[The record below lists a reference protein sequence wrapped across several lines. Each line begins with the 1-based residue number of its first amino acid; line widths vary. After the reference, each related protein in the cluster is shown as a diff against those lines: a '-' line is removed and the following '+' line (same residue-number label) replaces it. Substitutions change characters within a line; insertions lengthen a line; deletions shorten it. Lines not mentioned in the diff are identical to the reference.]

1 MNPLDPLDP
10 TRIVLDLMMRQN
22 NNPYGPPRPMSKAE
36 SVLAAVLLIAM
47 VLFVLAMFAIVLLE
61 EK

>member
-1 MNPLDPLDP
+1 MNSLDPLDP
-10 TRIVLDLMMRQN
+10 TRIVIDMIMHQN
-22 NNPYGPPRPMSKAE
+22 DRPSDPPRRMSKAE